1 MELILNASQSD
12 KTERS
17 FVNAIR
23 YDVHEADTLEAEER
37 RDAARQR
44 YQRSY
49 WESVPEDGR
58 EPILPGS
65 LEHAKAAAKRYVER
79 GDKLKASPRLMP
91 RIPDTEYLKRPKEP
105 VQIFEKP
112 GRPAFKFVDVGA
124 KFMDVDERIHRMTTA
139 GRNSKRRLQRSVQK
153 EESRK
158 VADAN

>member
-58 EPILPGS
+58 VSNPTQVY
-65 LEHAKAAAKRYVER
+65 YVLLTR
-79 GDKLKASPRLMP
+79 LAHRNPFYLGHWNMLKL
-91 RIPDTEYLKRPKEP
+91 
-105 VQIFEKP
+105 
-112 GRPAFKFVDVGA
+112 
-124 KFMDVDERIHRMTTA
+124 
-139 GRNSKRRLQRSVQK
+139 RRSAMLN
-153 EESRK
+153 EETS
-158 VADAN
+158 